1 MRYWW
6 VNQNQTFRHE
16 IGGGYLWSPKR
27 NANGARNHFYE
38 SMREV
43 SPGDLIFSF
52 VDTRIVA
59 IGIAKSYCWECPKPA
74 EFGSAGEYWE
84 NVGWRVTVSFTAL
97 LHRIRP
103 KDHMGVLRSLLP
115 DRYSPLQLNGNGNQA
130 LYLTEIPQGLA
141 EVLAGLIGDEARIL
155 LSRPVEAAPME
166 SNPMESGDDLDVWE
180 HRLEQQVEKDRSVP
194 ETDREAII
202 RARCGQGLFKQRV
215 MRIERKCRI
224 TGVENPTHLIAS
236 HCKPWR
242 DASNEERLDGENG
255 LLLTPSVD
263 HLFDRGFIGF
273 ENSGE
278 LIISP
283 IAHTPSLQRMGIET
297 EHRVNVGLFTEG
309 QKPFLEFHRN
319 SVLLR
324 ANR

>member
-16 IGGGYLWSPKR
+16 FAGGYLWSPKR
-27 NANGARNHFYE
+27 NANLARNPFYE

-43 SPGDLIFSF
+43 SPGDLVFSF

-59 IGIAKSYCWECPKPA
+59 IGVATSYCWECPKPA
-74 EFGSAGEYWE
+74 EFGTTGQYWE
-84 NVGWRVTVSFTAL
+84 NVGWRVSVSFTSL
-97 LHRIRP
+97 LNRVRP
-103 KDHMGVLRSLLP
+103 KDHMDVLRSVLP
-115 DRYSPLQLNGNGNQA
+115 SRYSPLQASGNGNQA
-130 LYLTEIPQGLA
+130 LYLTELPQNFA
-141 EVLAGLIGDEARIL
+141 EVLGGLIGEEARTVMAKSDT
-155 LSRPVEAAPME
+155 LSPVEVPRMIA
-166 SNPMESGDDLDVWE
+166 NDDLDVWE
-180 HRLEQQVEKDRSVP
+180 HRLEEQVQTDSSVQ

-215 MRIERKCRI
+215 MLIEQRCRI
-224 TGVENPTHLIAS
+224 TGVNNLTHLIAS

-242 DASNEERLDGENG
+242 DSTNEERLNGENG

-283 IAHTPSLQRMGIET
+283 VAHRPSLQKMGIET
-297 EHRVNVGLFTEG
+297 ERRVNVGLFTEG
-309 QKPFLEFHRN
+309 QKHFLDFHRT

-324 ANR
+324 ASR